1 MRNEVKVTCIY
12 PEEGRSA
19 REILLE
25 SFQLFLR
32 REMELDRKG

>member
-1 MRNEVKVTCIY
+1 MRNEMKVACIY
-12 PEEGRSA
+12 PEEGSSA
-19 REILLE
+19 REIVVE

>member
-1 MRNEVKVTCIY
+1 MRNELTVICTY

-25 SFQLFLR
+25 SFRLFLR
-32 REMELDRKG
+32 RELGFAPKG